1 MSRQRNLFLILHG
14 KAAQRDDLRQAI
26 GRLRDE
32 GAGIEVRVTFEEGD
46 SRRMAQEGLRLA
58 EEGRVDTIVAGGGDG
73 TLNEM
78 IGAALAKSVTPPCGF
93 GLLPLGTANDFA
105 RGTGIPVADPYA
117 ALRLCVEN
125 EPVPLDVGEA
135 DRRLFVNLM
144 TGGAGTRV
152 TVETDPAMK
161 KLMGGAAYIFTG
173 VSRIGELRPSAGS
186 FSADGFSW
194 DGDFLAMAI
203 GNGRQA
209 GGGIELC
216 PQARPDDGLLDLMIL
231 PALTGAD
238 ILETLSA
245 ITRNGLSELLNRI
258 VRAQA
263 PAFRVVSEEP
273 LDVNFDGEP
282 AAERVFDVKVRPG
295 AVRFHLPRPGGGK
308 A

>member
-1 MSRQRNLFLILHG
+1 MSQRRNLFLILHG
-14 KAAQRDDLRQAI
+14 KAAQRDDLRDAVA
-26 GRLRDE
+26 RLRAK
-32 GAGIEVRVTFEEGD
+32 GVGIEVRVTFEEGD
-46 SRRMAQEGLRLA
+46 SRRLTGEGIRLA
-58 EEGRVDTIVAGGGDG
+58 EEGRIDTIVAGGGDG
-73 TLNEM
+73 TLNEV
-78 IGAALAKSVTPPCGF
+78 IGAALAKSAAPPCSF
-93 GLLPLGTANDFA
+93 GLVPLGTANDFA
-105 RGTGIPVADPYA
+105 HGTGIPLASPYA
-117 ALRLCVEN
+117 ALRLCVES

-152 TVETDPAMK
+152 TVETDPVMK

-186 FSADGFSW
+186 FKADDFSW
-194 DGDFLAMAI
+194 EGEFLAMAI
-203 GNGRQA
+203 GNGRMA

-245 ITRNGLSELLNRI
+245 ITRNGLGELQNRI

-263 PAFRVVSEEP
+263 PEFRVESEEP

-295 AVRFHLPRPGGGK
+295 AVRFHLPRAK
-308 A
+308 S